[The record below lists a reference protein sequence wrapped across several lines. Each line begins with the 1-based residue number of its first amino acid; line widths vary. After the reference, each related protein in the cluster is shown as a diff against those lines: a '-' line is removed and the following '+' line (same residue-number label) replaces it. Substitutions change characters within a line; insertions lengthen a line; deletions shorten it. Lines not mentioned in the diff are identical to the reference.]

1 MNSDTQQNNPVEPD
15 HQLVLAEM
23 QKKLQ
28 RYEEAMTSMAS
39 EQEDEDVIDL
49 REYWNIL
56 VRRKWTVIISLI
68 VLLIGTLIVTALMTP
83 IYRATTVLQ
92 IERDS
97 GKVLEFQNVNAEEA
111 VNAKDFY
118 QTQYELLQSRTLAGR
133 VIDQLGLDES
143 NSLNPDEDQGFIS
156 TIISSISGIFAED
169 EAAVDELPPDLETL
183 FLENLQVEPVKKSRL
198 VRLHYDSTD
207 AEESAL
213 VVNTLA
219 SGFVDMTLER
229 RFDASTYAKGFLEE
243 RIKQVRA
250 DLEDSERALL
260 EYNQKRGIINQNDK
274 LGMLM
279 DKLKEMNKTLVG
291 VEAMRIE
298 EESKYQEMLKTTD
311 DSILQILDS
320 SVIQALKQRK
330 TSLQSE
336 YQELLKIYK
345 PAYPKMLQLQN
356 QIDQVN
362 SEISQEVASIR
373 AAIKVQYQAKLRE
386 EAKLTE
392 SIANTKKEV
401 MSLQNRSTSFQTL
414 KREVDTNRE
423 LYDGLLQRMKEV
435 GVAAGVSNNNISI
448 VDRAETPRKKFK
460 PRLIKNLAI
469 AFALGLFGGVLLAF
483 LFESLDDTI
492 KTAADLEKLIH
503 KPVLGAIPRVRSTEL
518 VDVDDIPLFAYDS
531 PTSAFAEAY
540 RSMRTALMFSTTE
553 GAPKILHFTSV
564 NAGEGKTTTAVSTAI
579 NFTQTGG
586 NVLLIDADLRNPS
599 LHKIFRLPNN
609 TGLTNYLSGEVK
621 PADVAQKTDI
631 DRLYVISSGPIPPN
645 PAELLSGGKMTDL
658 VSLGASRFDYV
669 VIDSPPVLGL
679 ADALILADISQ
690 ATLLVACANS
700 TRTGA
705 IEAGLKR
712 LQHSRA
718 HILGTVLTKYE
729 MNKSGYGYNY
739 NYSYEYGAGAGSD
752 SADQQS
758 TTIRS

>member
-1 MNSDTQQNNPVEPD
+1 MNSDPSQNNPVEPD

-23 QKKLQ
+23 KKKLQ
-28 RYEEAMTSMAS
+28 RYEEAMTSMAT

-56 VRRKWTVIISLI
+56 VRRKGTVFISLI
-68 VLLIGTLIVTALMTP
+68 VLLIGTLIATAMMTP

-97 GKVLEFQNVNAEEA
+97 GKVLEFQNVIADEA

-133 VIDQLGLDES
+133 VIDQLGLQES
-143 NSLNPDEDQGFIS
+143 NSLNPQEDKGFLAS
-156 TIISSISGIFAED
+156 LISSIKGVFEED
-169 EAAVDELPPDLETL
+169 ETADDELPPDLETL
-183 FLENLQVEPVKKSRL
+183 FLDNLTVQPVKKSRL
-198 VRLHYDSTD
+198 VRLHYDSPN
-207 AEESAL
+207 AEESTL
-213 VVNTLA
+213 VINTLA
-219 SGFVDMTLER
+219 SGFIDMTLER

-250 DLEDSERALL
+250 DLEDSERELV
-260 EYNQKRGIINQNDK
+260 EYNQKRGIINQDDK
-274 LGMLM
+274 LGILM
-279 DKLKEMNKTLVG
+279 GKLKEMNKTLVA

-298 EESKYQEMLKTTD
+298 KESTYQEMLKTTD
-311 DSILQILDS
+311 ASMSQILDS
-320 SVIQALKQRK
+320 PVIQALKARK
-330 TSLQSE
+330 TTLQTE
-336 YQELLKIYK
+336 YQELLKVYK
-345 PAYPKMLQLQN
+345 PAYPKMVQLRN

-362 SEISQEVASIR
+362 SEIAQEIGSIR
-373 AAIKVQYQAKLRE
+373 SAVKAKYQAKVRE
-386 EAKLTE
+386 EIKLTE
-392 SIANTKKEV
+392 SIANTRKEII
-401 MSLQNRSTSFQTL
+401 SLQQRSTNFQTL

-448 VDRAETPRKKFK
+448 VDRAEVPRKKFK
-460 PRLIKNLAI
+460 PKLLKNLAI
-469 AFALGLFGGVLLAF
+469 ALALGLFGGVLLAF

-492 KTAADLEKLIH
+492 KTTADLEKLID
-503 KPVLGAIPRVRSTEL
+503 KPVLGAIPRISSKEVS
-518 VDVDDIPLFAYDS
+518 DIDDLALYAYES

-553 GAPKILHFTSV
+553 GAPKVLHFTSG

-599 LHKIFRLPNN
+599 LHKIFALPNN
-609 TGLTNYLSGEVK
+609 AGLTNYLSGDVKPSDIAQSTEVK
-621 PADVAQKTDI
+621 H
-631 DRLYVISSGPIPPN
+631 LYVISSGPIPPN
-645 PAELLSGGKMTDL
+645 PAELLSGGKMKDL
-658 VSLGASRFDYV
+658 ISLGTKRFDYV

-690 ATLLVACANS
+690 ATLMVVSANS
-700 TRTGA
+700 TRNGA

-718 HILGTVLTKYE
+718 HIIGTVLTKFE
-729 MNKSGYGYNY
+729 MNKSGYGYDY
-739 NYSYEYGAGAGSD
+739 NYSYEYGTGSEA
-752 SADQQS
+752 ADQRSS
-758 TTIRS
+758 TVRS

>member
-1 MNSDTQQNNPVEPD
+1 MNSDPSQNNPVEPD

-23 QKKLQ
+23 KKKLQ
-28 RYEEAMTSMAS
+28 RYEEAMTSMAT

-56 VRRKWTVIISLI
+56 VRRKGTVFISLI
-68 VLLIGTLIVTALMTP
+68 VLLIGTLIATAMMTP

-97 GKVLEFQNVNAEEA
+97 GKVLEFQNVIADEA

-133 VIDQLGLDES
+133 VIDQLGLQES
-143 NSLNPDEDQGFIS
+143 NSLNPQEDKGFLAS
-156 TIISSISGIFAED
+156 LISSIKGVFEED
-169 EAAVDELPPDLETL
+169 ETADDELPPDLETL
-183 FLENLQVEPVKKSRL
+183 FLDNLTVQPVKKSRL
-198 VRLHYDSTD
+198 VRLHYDSPN
-207 AEESAL
+207 AEESTL
-213 VVNTLA
+213 VINTLA
-219 SGFVDMTLER
+219 SGFIDMTLER

-250 DLEDSERALL
+250 DLEDSERELV
-260 EYNQKRGIINQNDK
+260 EYNQKRGIINQDDK
-274 LGMLM
+274 LGILM
-279 DKLKEMNKTLVG
+279 GKLKEMNKTLVA

-298 EESKYQEMLKTTD
+298 KESTYQEMLKTTD
-311 DSILQILDS
+311 ASMSQILDS
-320 SVIQALKQRK
+320 PVIQALKARK
-330 TSLQSE
+330 TTLQTE
-336 YQELLKIYK
+336 YQELLKVYK
-345 PAYPKMLQLQN
+345 PAYPKMVQLRN

-362 SEISQEVASIR
+362 SEIAQEIGSIR
-373 AAIKVQYQAKLRE
+373 SAVKAKYQAKVRE
-386 EAKLTE
+386 EIKLTE
-392 SIANTKKEV
+392 SIANTRKEII
-401 MSLQNRSTSFQTL
+401 SLQQRSTNFQTL

-448 VDRAETPRKKFK
+448 VDRAEVPSKKFK
-460 PRLIKNLAI
+460 PKLLKNLAI
-469 AFALGLFGGVLLAF
+469 ALALGLFGGVLLAF

-492 KTAADLEKLIH
+492 KTTADLEKLID
-503 KPVLGAIPRVRSTEL
+503 KPVLGAIPRISSKEVS
-518 VDVDDIPLFAYDS
+518 DIDDLALYAYES

-553 GAPKILHFTSV
+553 GAPKVLHFTSG

-599 LHKIFRLPNN
+599 LHKIFALPNN
-609 TGLTNYLSGEVK
+609 AGLTNYLSGDVKPSDIAQSTEVK
-621 PADVAQKTDI
+621 H
-631 DRLYVISSGPIPPN
+631 LYVISSGPIPPN
-645 PAELLSGGKMTDL
+645 PAELLSGGKMKDL
-658 VSLGASRFDYV
+658 ISLGTKRFDYV

-690 ATLLVACANS
+690 ATLMVVSANS
-700 TRTGA
+700 TRNGA

-718 HILGTVLTKYE
+718 HIIGTVLTKFE
-729 MNKSGYGYNY
+729 MNKSGYGYDY
-739 NYSYEYGAGAGSD
+739 NYSYEYGTGSEA
-752 SADQQS
+752 ADQRSS
-758 TTIRS
+758 TVRS